1 MDNQPIDSEPSEY
14 LMRGLLRA
22 YYWMDESLQ
31 NGLSESGMGTR
42 TRTQTM
48 ILINVSNGVTRAAE
62 LARILGISRQAVQQ
76 QVNEL
81 EKEDIVTQIPDPS
94 DKRANRIVFSEKG
107 AHLIESAL
115 GALRAAENRLAD
127 RIGPELL
134 QELRR
139 ALMADWGP
147 VLGEQRAPGRK
158 RSIG

>member
-1 MDNQPIDSEPSEY
+1 MENQPHSEPQEY

-31 NGLSESGMGTR
+31 NGLSEAGMGTR

-107 AHLIESAL
+107 AGLIDQAL
-115 GALRAAENRLAD
+115 GSLRQAEDRLAQ
-127 RIGPELL
+127 RIGSDLL
-134 QELRR
+134 HQLRN
-139 ALMADWGP
+139 ALMSDWGP

-158 RSIG
+158 RSVG

>member
-1 MDNQPIDSEPSEY
+1 
-14 LMRGLLRA
+14 MRGLLRA

-31 NGLSESGMGTR
+31 NGLSDAGMGTR

-107 AHLIESAL
+107 ARLIE
-115 GALRAAENRLAD
+115 
-127 RIGPELL
+127 
-134 QELRR
+134 R
-139 ALMADWGP
+139 ALASLRD
-147 VLGEQRAPGRK
+147 A
-158 RSIG
+158 

>member
-1 MDNQPIDSEPSEY
+1 MENQPPSEPQEY

-31 NGLSESGMGTR
+31 NGLSEAGMGTR

-107 AHLIESAL
+107 AGLIDQAL
-115 GALRAAENRLAD
+115 GSLRQAEDRLAQ
-127 RIGPELL
+127 RIGSDLMH
-134 QELRR
+134 QLRN
-139 ALMADWGP
+139 ALMSDWGP

-158 RSIG
+158 RSVG

>member
-1 MDNQPIDSEPSEY
+1 MENQSPSEPQEY

-31 NGLSESGMGTR
+31 NGLSEAGMGTR

-107 AHLIESAL
+107 AGLIEQAL
-115 GALRAAENRLAD
+115 GSLRQAEDRLAQ

-134 QELRR
+134 QQLRH

-158 RSIG
+158 RSVS

>member
-1 MDNQPIDSEPSEY
+1 
-14 LMRGLLRA
+14 
-22 YYWMDESLQ
+22 
-31 NGLSESGMGTR
+31 
-42 TRTQTM
+42 M

-107 AHLIESAL
+107 ARLIERAL
-115 GALRAAENRLAD
+115 ASLRDAENRLAQ
-127 RIGPELL
+127 RIGPDLM
-134 QELRR
+134 QQLRR
-139 ALMADWGP
+139 ALMSDWGP
-147 VLGEQRAPGRK
+147 VVGEQRAPGRK